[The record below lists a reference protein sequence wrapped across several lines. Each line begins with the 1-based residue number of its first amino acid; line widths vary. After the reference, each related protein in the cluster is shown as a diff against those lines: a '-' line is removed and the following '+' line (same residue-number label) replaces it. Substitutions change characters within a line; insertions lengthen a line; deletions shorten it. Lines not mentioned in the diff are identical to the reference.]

1 VARSTV
7 AATVFAVLALGVS
20 LALIPFGRARDR
32 ADHRSEKALRS
43 QLAAQRLLHRTARIY
58 LKILARAGLL
68 RITLCDIEPLCL
80 GGPHLVVSNHP
91 TLMDF
96 VVLCSLM
103 PQADCIVNPARARNP
118 LLRQLVRAAGYV
130 SSDAG
135 QDVVRESAE
144 RLRRGRSLVVFPE
157 GTRSPAGSLGPF
169 QRGAA
174 RVALSVGCDILPVI
188 ITCDPPAMWKRW
200 RWSDLPERPIHV
212 TVRIRESIRWRPIG
226 EGGFS
231 SSIAARKLTAE
242 IRESFVKGL
251 EIENFGDT

>member
-1 VARSTV
+1 VARSTF
-7 AATVFAVLALGVS
+7 AAAVFAALALGLS
-20 LALIPFGRARDR
+20 LLLIPSGRAPRGAGR
-32 ADHRSEKALRS
+32 RSEQVNRS
-43 QLAAQRLLHRTARIY
+43 QLAAQRRLHRTAHLY
-58 LKILARAGLL
+58 LRILARAGLL
-68 RITLCDIEPLCL
+68 RITARDVEPLRR

-91 TLMDF
+91 TLVDF

-118 LLRQLVRAAGYV
+118 LLRQLARAAGYV
-130 SSDAG
+130 RSDAG
-135 QDVVRESAE
+135 PSLVRECAE
-144 RLRRGRSLVVFPE
+144 RLRRGRSLLVFPE

-212 TVRIRESIRWRPIG
+212 TVRLREPIRSSPIAES
-226 EGGFS
+226 GFS
-231 SSIAARKLTAE
+231 SSVAARKLTAE
-242 IRESFVKGL
+242 IRETFVKGL
-251 EIENFGDT
+251 EIGNVGDA